1 MFDLCWLP
9 AAPCSSSTMT
19 GSLVSSGAGS
29 RDCSGV
35 TFSEFSPRPGGRGRL
50 GHGFWSRRI
59 EGQQGLNSP
68 ETLFT
73 GVSIGSVE
81 DLPTSPAVFTWHGSD
96 APGVTELVAL
106 DALEALPA
114 QGGESCN
121 RTMPAQAPDT
131 VVAVGAGGLH
141 VEPLGLGGDSRGEVR
156 KVGSLTWKMWPLTLY
171 SFLHLLAP
179 RR

>member
-1 MFDLCWLP
+1 M
-9 AAPCSSSTMT
+9 
-19 GSLVSSGAGS
+19 
-29 RDCSGV
+29 
-35 TFSEFSPRPGGRGRL
+35 
-50 GHGFWSRRI
+50 
-59 EGQQGLNSP
+59 
-68 ETLFT
+68 
-73 GVSIGSVE
+73 E

-114 QGGESCN
+114 Q
-121 RTMPAQAPDT
+121 APDT
-131 VVAVGAGGLH
+131 VVAVGAGGLQ
-141 VEPLGLGGDSRGEVR
+141 VELRGLGGDSRGEVR